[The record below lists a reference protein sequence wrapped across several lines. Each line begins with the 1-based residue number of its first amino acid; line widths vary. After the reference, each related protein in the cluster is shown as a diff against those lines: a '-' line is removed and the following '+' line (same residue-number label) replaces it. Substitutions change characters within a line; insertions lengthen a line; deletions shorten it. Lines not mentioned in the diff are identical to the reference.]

1 MIKVF
6 SEGQDFE
13 YFFSTLE
20 NNVLQNHDIYD
31 KVLVCEDSEARTHED
46 THIIFK
52 GKYLYIRKDNR
63 IPLESVVKK
72 IKKYLQVIDHCDSE
86 KMVLILLYVFSFS
99 DRMEKST
106 EKINKFLNWKCS
118 ADLNQFVYYNFPNV
132 NQTRLQFG
140 DFTFGSLNCIRLSM
154 LCKKIKTDYYE
165 KYHSDSEQ
173 LLSIERKFFTIPILN
188 VFNIV
193 YEFECKYTV
202 DVNESYYAYFEELSK
217 FYFEDFEYKFI
228 EQQNLKHFLID
239 DYIDYNDLKI
249 LSPSKISIFL
259 NISELKNGWIIP
271 NRGQLNLNLP
281 TSESKYPILKD
292 ELKRKYTYTGNEG
305 TELHYTIDKYL
316 SFCSKAKKYFENNQ
330 MSEALLH
337 YIIALDLIFGEEK
350 SLTNSVSSR
359 VSICI
364 FRALDK
370 SYNDCYKNLT
380 NLYRDRSKYVHC
392 GIFVN
397 VDKVLL
403 VEEICKEI
411 LFVFFR
417 LNEYSHDWNRNSWIK
432 KLDLLVAHLNAN
444 ELPSDTMYK
453 ELGII

>member
-31 KVLVCEDSEARTHED
+31 KVLVCEDSEAKTHEE
-46 THIIFK
+46 THIIFE
-52 GKYLYIRKDNR
+52 GKNLYVRKDNR

-72 IKKYLQVIDHCDSE
+72 IKKFLQGIDHCDSE
-86 KMVLILLYVFSFS
+86 KMVLILLYIFSFS
-99 DRMEKST
+99 DRKEKSV
-106 EKINKFLNWKCS
+106 EKINKFLNWNCS
-118 ADLNQFVYYNFPNV
+118 ADLNQFVYYNFPNF
-132 NQTRLQFG
+132 NQSRLQFG

-165 KYHSDSEQ
+165 KYHSNSEQ

-193 YEFECKYTV
+193 YEFKCKYTV

-217 FYFEDFEYKFI
+217 YYFEDFEYKFL
-228 EQQNLKHFLID
+228 EQQNLKHFILD
-239 DYIDYNDLKI
+239 EYIDYNDLKI
-249 LSPSKISIFL
+249 LSPSTISIFL

-271 NRGQLNLNLP
+271 NSGRLNLNLP
-281 TSESKYPILKD
+281 HNESKYPILKD
-292 ELKRKYTYTGNEG
+292 ELKRKYTYTGNKG

-359 VSICI
+359 VSICT

-380 NLYRDRSKYVHC
+380 DLYRDRSKYVHC

-417 LNEYSHDWNRNSWIK
+417 LNEYGHDWNRNSWIK

-444 ELPSDTMYK
+444 ELPSVSMYK